1 MSKSTLEQLRETA
14 RGPVIAPE
22 DAGYDEARK
31 VYNGMIDRRPRIVF
45 RCVDAADVMAAVD
58 FARENEL
65 ELSVRGGSHSAP
77 GFGTNDDGLV
87 IDLSLMKGIQVDPL
101 TQMARAQGGC
111 TWGDF
116 NHATYGF
123 GLATTGGIV
132 STTGIAGLTLGGGIG
147 YLSRRH
153 GLSVDNLLSAD
164 VVTADGRFVV
174 ASKAENDDLFWAL
187 RGGGGNFGVVTSFEY
202 QLHPV
207 KDIFVGLFFYPLDRA
222 HEVFEFYR
230 DFIETAPEEIGA
242 FPAFHIAP
250 PLPFIPEEHQGKP
263 YCAIVSCWTGPLE
276 RGEHALEPIRRA
288 APTVAELVTPM
299 PYPALNAAFDPLI
312 PPGLQHYWKAS
323 FATELTDGAI
333 EAHLE
338 HGPRIPH
345 VSTAVHIYPINGACN
360 RVASEATAFAYRD
373 AKFATV
379 IAGMWED
386 PADNDNNIE
395 WVRGYYKALEPHSS
409 LGGYVNFMAAD
420 DQHRIEHNYKGN
432 FERLREIKSRYD
444 PDNLFHMNQNIQPA
458 GTETRAPLGG

>member
-395 WVRGYYKALEPHSS
+395 WVRSYYKALEPHSS
-409 LGGYVNFMAAD
+409 IGGYVNFMGAD
-420 DQHRIEHNYKGN
+420 DQHRIEDNYKGN
-432 FERLREIKSRYD
+432 FERLREIKRRYD
-444 PDNLFHMNQNIQPA
+444 PGNVFHLNHNI
-458 GTETRAPLGG
+458 AP